1 MLWSERLSEAT
12 LLLPDDEGAGEWGGG
27 RDSGE
32 GGISSFITKLVPMV
46 VPDVDLSVWF
56 SLRRRSL
63 SSMSLLFSFLILSIS
78 CFMALRAS
86 SMPSILTRFLSLAFW
101 AATRF
106 FSLRRI
112 IFSSGVRWSRL
123 ARFRTG
129 GFASSNGSMI
139 FRMSSSSDSSL
150 KAKIDHEENA
160 HQMIHRVFS
169 SVMLVELACGLGP
182 T

>member
-1 MLWSERLSEAT
+1 MLWSERLSAT
-12 LLLPDDEGAGEWGGG
+12 LLLLPDDVDVCEGAGEWGGEW

-32 GGISSFITKLVPMV
+32 GGISSFITKLVPIV
-46 VPDVDLSVWF
+46 VPMDLRLWF
-56 SLRRRSL
+56 SLRSRSL
-63 SSMSLLFSFLILSIS
+63 SSISRLFSFLILSIS
-78 CFMALRAS
+78 CFMALSAS

-150 KAKIDHEENA
+150 KEN
-160 HQMIHRVFS
+160 RS
-169 SVMLVELACGLGP
+169 
-182 T
+182 